1 MAKAPEPKD
10 MKSPIATTPVANIA
24 RPAAA
29 PINFTQATGAPQSQS
44 LGASLVQGSGGQAG
58 RGRYDPD
65 AVMELMKR
73 GQA

>member
-1 MAKAPEPKD
+1 MKDPK
-10 MKSPIATTPVANIA
+10 SAIPIQPVSSIA

-29 PINFTQATGAPQSQS
+29 PVNFTQATGAPQSQS
-44 LGASLVQGSGGQAG
+44 LGASLVQGAGGQAG